1 MITKSLF
8 TDKIFR
14 FYYFKNYNTTE
25 YEQFNDLPDKEKIN
39 FLINLFLYVSKK
51 KEIPNA
57 NNGDIFFS
65 TLGTRY
71 ITNQPRTENMKEN
84 EAVFSHLYTNQNF
97 TNNNSY
103 NNNLDNY
110 IQRRSSF
117 SFQNNAKISIAT
129 NALNTNE
136 RTETM
141 EVSEIKENFKSILKK
156 YSQNAKSNVN
166 AEFSTKDIHRMINN
180 IESTI
185 MKNSHLLD
193 NYIKENNES
202 IHTNTINVDTKN
214 VVKITETQK
223 LNDALYYSNF
233 YNFNNQPIFHKGDFN
248 KSLLIKQT
256 PENLVILNDDFY
268 EVDNIEIF
276 MEYPEINNKTLNSE
290 NNEIFVNL
298 NDHHSRF
305 KILRDKNQKCY
316 VDKVN
321 FVLFNQSNPN
331 VLMNPSKSKISF
343 NLYN

>member
-117 SFQNNAKISIAT
+117 SFQNNAK
-129 NALNTNE
+129 NT
-136 RTETM
+136 R
-141 EVSEIKENFKSILKK
+141 
-156 YSQNAKSNVN
+156 
-166 AEFSTKDIHRMINN
+166 
-180 IESTI
+180 
-185 MKNSHLLD
+185 
-193 NYIKENNES
+193 
-202 IHTNTINVDTKN
+202 
-214 VVKITETQK
+214 
-223 LNDALYYSNF
+223 
-233 YNFNNQPIFHKGDFN
+233 
-248 KSLLIKQT
+248 
-256 PENLVILNDDFY
+256 
-268 EVDNIEIF
+268 
-276 MEYPEINNKTLNSE
+276 
-290 NNEIFVNL
+290 
-298 NDHHSRF
+298 
-305 KILRDKNQKCY
+305 
-316 VDKVN
+316 
-321 FVLFNQSNPN
+321 
-331 VLMNPSKSKISF
+331 
-343 NLYN
+343 